1 MPVSTRLPSGSLLPV
16 LLPLG
21 AARVVG
27 NARGDEPTA
36 GLGRRRRG
44 RLPPATRR
52 ASWSSRP
59 VVDSGRLVQFPCPPR
74 DVWSSADGVRWE
86 RVLER
91 APWRHAD
98 LPTSLVFDDRMWMMG
113 GWHLGRLPGAS
124 GGDEVWFSRDG
135 AEWERAT
142 SRAGWTPRL
151 GAAGAVFNGKMWIL
165 GGSEQYFWD
174 RQEPPQRCSVLQRR
188 QGVEREYGGRS
199 PRPPRA
205 IMRRWRSDNKLWF
218 SGATT
223 CPGTRPSTTS
233 EFARRPLDAGHGGRP
248 LAA

>member
-16 LLPLG
+16 LLLLALP
-21 AARVVG
+21 ASWR

-36 GLGRRRRG
+36 PDWVKAADAVAFQARDSSGELVFRDRLWILGG
-44 RLPPATRR
+44 
-52 ASWSSRP
+52 WFSSHAE
-59 VVDSGRLVQFPCPPR
+59 PPR

-135 AEWERAT
+135 AGMG
-142 SRAGWTPRL
+142 AGNQPRRL
-151 GAAGAVFNGKMWIL
+151 DASPGSGRRGVQRQNVDSGWFRAVFL
-165 GGSEQYFWD
+165 WD
-174 RQEPPQRCSVLQRR
+174 RQEPPQRCLVLQRR
-188 QGVEREYGGRS
+188 QGVERG
-199 PRPPRA
+199 
-205 IMRRWRSDNKLWF
+205 D
-218 SGATT
+218 
-223 CPGTRPSTTS
+223 
-233 EFARRPLDAGHGGRP
+233 GGRP
-248 LAA
+248 LAATGLSCGVGV